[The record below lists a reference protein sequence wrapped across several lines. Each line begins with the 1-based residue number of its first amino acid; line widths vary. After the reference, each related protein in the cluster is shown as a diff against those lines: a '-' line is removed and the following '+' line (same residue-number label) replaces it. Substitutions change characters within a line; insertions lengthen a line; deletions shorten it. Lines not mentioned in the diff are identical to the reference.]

1 LAHDGTKIP
10 QQNDKTTKNVIM
22 RQKWF
27 VSEIRQHFYK
37 FKGVFCPGKGF
48 MVISV
53 KREVYKFFKYIEL
66 CYFYDALFGGSDWS
80 LCGDLHFSAAK
91 WPAGCA
97 D

>member
-1 LAHDGTKIP
+1 
-10 QQNDKTTKNVIM
+10 M

-27 VSEIRQHFYK
+27 GGGMRLHFSK
-37 FKGVFCPGKGF
+37 VKGVFCPVKGF
-48 MVISV
+48 VVMPV
-53 KREVYKFFKYIEL
+53 KVDEYKAFKYIEL

-80 LCGDLHFSAAK
+80 FCGDFHFSAAK